1 MEGQNFELPDNLLNN
16 VALGSRR
23 CVYGSVTGASNF
35 KCTVDDLDP
44 AFIYIYNLYIYI
56 IN

>member
-44 AFIYIYNLYIYI
+44 AFIYIIYIYI